1 MRKIKTV
8 VTLFALS
15 SLVLWGACNQSG
27 VTMDPAQVKAQ
38 VDALVQNQS
47 AAIRDSA
54 NAACQQRLMNELP
67 AKADSVAQAKQ
78 AENK

>member
-1 MRKIKTV
+1 
-8 VTLFALS
+8 
-15 SLVLWGACNQSG
+15 
-27 VTMDPAQVKAQ
+27 MDPAQVKAQ